1 MTVEGFLKRNELR
14 LAGILGVVG
23 MALGVLADLASGYS
37 LDGTTVITTAFSVL
51 SLENLSVFLL
61 SKPTSQVVLGHY
73 LAILGIPLG
82 LFGFW
87 QVYQAIKPAGWGLS
101 RNVWYLGVFAYVAGT
116 VFHST
121 FAFITF
127 GVQAA
132 DTAPP
137 AAEPAMQT
145 MFDNFE
151 LVFEPLGVLLVG
163 AMAVALAFIFYA
175 IAFKQTHYPRW
186 FALANPLVIQAVTG
200 LLALISPLE
209 LRIFFIVTAYNL
221 SLLVFYAVSTALL
234 WNSPVVAPRGNE
246 GT

>member
-1 MTVEGFLKRNELR
+1 
-14 LAGILGVVG
+14 
-23 MALGVLADLASGYS
+23 MALGVVADLASGYS
-37 LDGTTVITTAFSVL
+37 LEGAAGITTAFSVL
-51 SLENLSVFLL
+51 SLENLSVFLA
-61 SKPTSQVVLGHY
+61 SKPVAQVVLGHY

-87 QVYQAIKPAGWGLS
+87 QVYQAIKSAGWGLS
-101 RNVWYLGVFAYVAGT
+101 RSVWYLGVFAYVAGT

-132 DTAPP
+132 ESAPP

-145 MFDNFE
+145 MLDTFE

-163 AMAVALAFIFYA
+163 VMAVALTFIFYA
-175 IAFKQTHYPRW
+175 IAFRETHYPRW
-186 FALANPLVIQAVTG
+186 FALANPLVIQAMTG
-200 LLALISPLE
+200 LLALVSPLE
-209 LRIFFIVTAYNL
+209 LRIFFTVTAYNL

-234 WNSPVVAPRGNE
+234 WNSQLLAPSARGTE
-246 GT
+246 TR